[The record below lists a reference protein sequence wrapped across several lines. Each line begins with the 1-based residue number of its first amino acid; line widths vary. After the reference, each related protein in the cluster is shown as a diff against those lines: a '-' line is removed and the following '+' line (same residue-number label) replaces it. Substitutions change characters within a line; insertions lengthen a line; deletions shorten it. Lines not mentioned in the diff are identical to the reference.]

1 MKYDNTRN
9 DSTRNDNT
17 RNPRG
22 RNNSGRNNNNPRRR
36 NGRAHYRVG
45 MVFGQCWSC
54 KQRDMSCARLENGK
68 FVCKDCDPVT
78 YGEVARIE
86 KERWYSG
93 K

>member
-1 MKYDNTRN
+1 MKFDDKKKFDNTK
-9 DSTRNDNT
+9 S
-17 RNPRG
+17 PRD
-22 RNNSGRNNNNPRRR
+22 RRHNSRNNNPRRR
-36 NGRAHYRVG
+36 NGRSNYRVG

-54 KQRDMSCARLENGK
+54 KQRDVSCGRLENGR

>member
-1 MKYDNTRN
+1 VKFDDKKRFDNTK
-9 DSTRNDNT
+9 
-17 RNPRG
+17 NPRD
-22 RNNSGRNNNNPRRR
+22 RRHNSRNNNPRRR
-36 NGRAHYRVG
+36 NGRSNYRVG

-54 KQRDMSCARLENGK
+54 KQRDVSCARLENGR